1 MGRKGVGSAV
11 SLLLF
16 RLRLLGFGFG
26 PGYLFQLFFTA
37 QVGFPAFSLNDLI
50 VLFTHVCLGVVFI
63 QTGGQAHLG
72 STRLIPADV
81 GFHAN
86 NFIRSVG

>member
-11 SLLLF
+11 LL
-16 RLRLLGFGFG
+16 LRLLFFGFRFR

-63 QTGGQAHLG
+63 QSGGQAHLG
-72 STRLIPADV
+72 GYALNTC
-81 GFHAN
+81 
-86 NFIRSVG
+86 